1 MINLEKQGS
10 EIWFEFYRALP
21 STSIDFLYAYW
32 EYQEYPKYEVVHDL
46 TRSNIEVAFNN
57 ASPELRKYL
66 TKSLSKYGNPIGV
79 LSNIRK
85 GEIAMF
91 FGAGGGTQIQL
102 GSNLKYYKAMNLL
115 KGG

>member
-1 MINLEKQGS
+1 
-10 EIWFEFYRALP
+10 
-21 STSIDFLYAYW
+21 
-32 EYQEYPKYEVVHDL
+32 VVHDL

-102 GSNLKYYKAMNLL
+102 GSNLEYYKALNLL
-115 KGG
+115 KEV

>member
-1 MINLEKQGS
+1 MI
-10 EIWFEFYRALP
+10 
-21 STSIDFLYAYW
+21 
-32 EYQEYPKYEVVHDL
+32 HDL

-85 GEIAMF
+85 GEIAMV

-102 GSNLKYYKAMNLL
+102 GSNLEYYKALNLL
-115 KGG
+115 KEV

>member
-21 STSIDFLYAYW
+21 STSLGCLYAYW

-66 TKSLSKYGNPIGV
+66 TKRLSKYGNPIGV

-85 GEIAMF
+85 GEIAMV

>member
-21 STSIDFLYAYW
+21 STSLGCLYAQRG
-32 EYQEYPKYEVVHDL
+32 YQDYHKYEVIHDL
-46 TRSNIEVAFNN
+46 TRSNIEVAFSN
-57 ASPELRKYL
+57 ASPELRRYL
-66 TKSLSKYGNPIGV
+66 TKSLSKYGNPIDV

-85 GEIAMF
+85 GEIAMV